1 MSSECAAS
9 ARKTKRFQCGDS
21 KKNFDNLNNG
31 NAVSFIWLLVCS
43 DVRPTEAGRS
53 NSNTDHNSRA
63 NKWMRSIFFK
73 CDGFA
78 ILGSFMDVILFCTQS
93 GEKYCLSSNRIKVSS
108 LATLTYICGYIAFS
122 NLLWIGWACAEIS
135 ISNYVTVSLD
145 SFVATFRFV
154 CVNTPFSLCPIIV
167 SDLFVF
173 ELFPAFSCHLVKLVF
188 AFSFVWIDYSVS
200 HIYRKT
206 NASQKELTN
215 QSHCCTFS
223 CSLPCYS
230 LCFFTYSHLHFG
242 LKKTEPKDR

>member
-93 GEKYCLSSNRIKVSS
+93 GKKYCLSSNRIKVSS

-154 CVNTPFSLCPIIV
+154 CVNTPFSLCPSNYRV
-167 SDLFVF
+167 RFVCF
-173 ELFPAFSCHLVKLVF
+173 RAFSCF
-188 AFSFVWIDYSVS
+188 FVSS
-200 HIYRKT
+200 SKT
-206 NASQKELTN
+206 G
-215 QSHCCTFS
+215 F
-223 CSLPCYS
+223 
-230 LCFFTYSHLHFG
+230 CFFICLNWLFG
-242 LKKTEPKDR
+242 QSYIPKN